1 MNGFLAVIFARSRAV
16 MLIFSALL
24 CGGAYAYL
32 NIPKESNP
40 DIPIPFVYV
49 STSLSGISPD
59 DSERLL
65 VKPLETGL
73 SGLADLKEMKGH
85 AYEGY
90 ASVTLEFEAGADV
103 AEALDRVRVAVDQAR
118 PDLPE
123 AATEPVVVEINTA
136 LFPVLTTVLSGPVP
150 ERSLNRMARELETRL
165 EALTGVLEVD
175 IGGGRSDLLEVLID
189 PVAFATYGLSFE
201 ALVGQINRNN
211 AMIAA
216 GTIDG
221 AAGRFVLKVPGL
233 VDGAAD
239 LMQMP
244 VKVDGGAVVT
254 LGDIAVVRR
263 RFEDPRSFARI
274 NGQPAL
280 TLDITKRSGANI
292 IETVAAAKAV
302 IATAQQDWPQSV
314 RVDYLLD
321 ESREVETMLG
331 DLEANVVAAIVLVM
345 LVVIYALGLRP
356 ALLVGLS
363 IPGAFLAGVALLWAM
378 GITMNIVVL
387 FSLILV
393 VGMLVDGA
401 IVTTELADRYLQEGR
416 TVAEAYRAAAGRMAG
431 PLVSSTATT
440 LSVFVPL
447 LFWTGTTGEFM
458 KFLPITVIVTLAA
471 SLLMALVF
479 IPVLGGMIARRS
491 PQSAAA
497 KQALHAAEHGDP
509 RLGRGMAGIYARILQ
524 RALLFPGTTVL
535 LSVALLLGTFGLY
548 GKYGVGLT
556 FFPEVEPEFMQV
568 QLRARDNFSIHERDA
583 LVRVV
588 EDQLLQT
595 AGITSVYAV
604 TSLGGGDDLDL
615 IGTIQLEL
623 DPWDQRPPAAEIGAG
638 IRAEVA
644 DLPGVEVRVETEDD
658 GPSSDKPLDLHIT
671 ARDPSVA
678 EAAVGQI
685 REIMTGIGGFTDVA
699 DSRALPGVE
708 WRIEIDRAEAAR
720 YGADLNLLGQTVQLL
735 THGVMV
741 TSFRPDDVAE
751 SVDVRVRFPAAE
763 RSFDGLRALRVP
775 TASGLVPIANFTR
788 FAPVPRSGSI
798 ERRDQSR
805 VLTLSANVAPGLLAD
820 AQIERLRQAMVVADL
835 PDGVSWRFKGEA
847 EEQDAAMRFLLLAF
861 VTAVVLMAVI
871 LIAQFNSFYQAA
883 VVMSAIV
890 FSIAGVLLGLLVAG
904 RPFGVVMG
912 GIGVIA
918 LAGIVVNT
926 NIVLIDTYNA
936 QRRAGQAPCEA
947 ALRAGALRLRP
958 VVLTSLTTV
967 LGLMPMVLGMKLDLL
982 TGSMVFGAPSSQWWT
997 ELSTTIAGGLVA
1009 ATLLT
1014 LLVTPAM
1021 LVLGA
1026 RGQQRR
1032 ARRRA
1037 ARRGLGVEA
1046 MG

>member
-1 MNGFLAVIFARSRAV
+1 MSGFLSVIFARSRAV
-16 MLIFSALL
+16 ILIFSGLL
-24 CGGAYAYL
+24 LGGAYAYVS
-32 NIPKESNP
+32 IPKESSP
-40 DIPIPFVYV
+40 EIPIPYVYV
-49 STSLSGISPD
+49 STTLSGISPQ

-65 VKPLETGL
+65 VKPLEAGL
-73 SGLADLKEMKGH
+73 AGLADLKVLNAN

-90 ASVTLEFEAGADV
+90 ANVTLEFDAGADV
-103 AEALDRVRVAVDQAR
+103 TEALDAVRVAVDQVR

-123 AATEPVVVEINTA
+123 AATEPVVMEINTA

-150 ERSLNRMARELETRL
+150 ERSLNRLARQLKDRL
-165 EALTGVLEVD
+165 EAVSGILEVD

-189 PVAFATYGLSFE
+189 PVAFVTYGLSFE
-201 ALVGQINRNN
+201 TLVGQINRNN

-216 GTIDG
+216 GAIDG

-233 VDGAAD
+233 ISGPGD
-239 LMQMP
+239 LMRMP
-244 VKVDGGAVVT
+244 VKVQDGTVVT

-302 IATAQQDWPQSV
+302 IAAAQQQWPQSV
-314 RVDYLLD
+314 KVDYLLD
-321 ESREVETMLG
+321 ESREVKTMLG
-331 DLEANVVAAIVLVM
+331 DLEANVIAAIVLVM

-363 IPGAFLAGVALLWAM
+363 IPGAFLTGVAVLWGM

-401 IVTTELADRYLQEGR
+401 IVTTELADRHLQDG
-416 TVAEAYRAAAGRMAG
+416 ASAAQAYRAAAQRMAG

-471 SLLMALVF
+471 SLVMALVF

-491 PQSAAA
+491 PQSARA
-497 KQALHAAEHGDP
+497 KRALHAAEHGDP
-509 RLGRGMAGIYARILQ
+509 RLGGGMAGVYARGLQ

-535 LSVALLLGTFGLY
+535 LSLALLLGTFGLY
-548 GKYGVGLT
+548 GSFGAGLT
-556 FFPEVEPEFMQV
+556 FFPKVEPEFMQV
-568 QLRARDNFSIHERDA
+568 QLRARDNFSIYERDA
-583 LVRVV
+583 LVRRV
-588 EDQLLQT
+588 EDRLLET
-595 AGITSVYAV
+595 SGISSVYVV
-604 TSLGGGDDLDL
+604 TTLGGGDDLDL
-615 IGTIQLEL
+615 IGTIQIEL

-638 IRAEVA
+638 IRANVA
-644 DLPGVEVRVETEDD
+644 DLPGVEVRVEIDDD
-658 GPSSDKPLDLHIT
+658 GPSGDKPLDLHIM
-671 ARDPSVA
+671 ARDPAAS
-678 EAAVGQI
+678 EAAVVQI
-685 REIMTGIGGFTDVA
+685 REIINRMGGFTDIA

-720 YGADLNLLGQTVQLL
+720 YGADLNLLGQAVQLL
-735 THGVMV
+735 THGVTV
-741 TSFRPDDVAE
+741 TTYRPDDVAG
-751 SVDVRVRFPAAE
+751 SVDVRVRFPAPD
-763 RSFDGLRALRVP
+763 RSFDGLLALRVP
-775 TASGLVPIANFTR
+775 TSAGLVPISNFTR
-788 FAPVPRSGSI
+788 FAPVPRSGAI
-798 ERRDQSR
+798 QRRDQSR
-805 VLTLSANVAPGLLAD
+805 VLTLTGNVAPGLLAD
-820 AQIERLRQAMVVADL
+820 AQLANLRRALDETPL
-835 PDGVSWRFKGEA
+835 PDGVTWTFKGEA
-847 EEQDAAMRFLLLAF
+847 EEQDDAMRFLSLAF
-861 VTAVVLMAVI
+861 ATAVMLMAVI

-883 VVMSAIV
+883 VVMSAII
-890 FSIAGVLLGLLVAG
+890 FSIAGVLLGLMLAG

-936 QRRAGQAPCEA
+936 QRRAGQSPREA
-947 ALRAGALRLRP
+947 ALRSGALRLRP
-958 VVLTSLTTV
+958 VVLTALTTV

-982 TGSMVFGAPSSQWWT
+982 AGSMVFGAPSSQWWT

-1021 LVLGA
+1021 LVLGD
-1026 RGQQRR
+1026 
-1032 ARRRA
+1032 RRRA
-1037 ARRGLGVEA
+1037 DGADGARC
-1046 MG
+1046 

>member
-1 MNGFLAVIFARSRAV
+1 MRGCLAVIFARSRAV
-16 MLIFSALL
+16 ILIFAALL
-24 CGGAYAYL
+24 CGGAYAYVS
-32 NIPKESNP
+32 IPKESNP

-49 STSLSGISPD
+49 STSLSGISPE

-216 GTIDG
+216 GAIDG

-244 VKVDGGAVVT
+244 VKVEGGAVVT

-302 IATAQQDWPQSV
+302 IAAAQQDWPQSV
-314 RVDYLLD
+314 HIDYLLD

-416 TVAEAYRAAAGRMAG
+416 TAAEAYRAAAGRMAG
-431 PLVSSTATT
+431 PLLSSTATT

-479 IPVLGGMIARRS
+479 IPVLGGVIARRS
-491 PQSAAA
+491 PQTAAA

-509 RLGRGMAGIYARILQ
+509 RLGRGMAGIYARMLQ

-535 LSVALLLGTFGLY
+535 LSLALLLGTFGLY
-548 GKYGVGLT
+548 GKYGAGLT
-556 FFPEVEPEFMQV
+556 FFPEIEPDFMQV

-595 AGITSVYAV
+595 EGITSVYAV
-604 TSLGGGDDLDL
+604 ASLGGGDDLDL

-658 GPSSDKPLDLHIT
+658 GPSGDKPLDLHIT

-678 EAAVGQI
+678 EAAVAQI

-751 SVDVRVRFPAAE
+751 SVDVRV
-763 RSFDGLRALRVP
+763 
-775 TASGLVPIANFTR
+775 
-788 FAPVPRSGSI
+788 
-798 ERRDQSR
+798 
-805 VLTLSANVAPGLLAD
+805 LTLSANVAPGLLAD
-820 AQIERLRQAMVVADL
+820 AQIERLRQAMAVADL
-835 PDGVSWRFKGEA
+835 PDGASWRFKGEA
-847 EEQDAAMRFLLLAF
+847 EEQDAAMRFLILAF

-883 VVMSAIV
+883 VVMSAII

-936 QRRAGQAPCEA
+936 QRRAGQSPCEA

-1037 ARRGLGVEA
+1037 ARRGLGAEA
-1046 MG
+1046 TA

>member
-1 MNGFLAVIFARSRAV
+1 MSGFLEVIFARSRAV
-16 MLIFSALL
+16 ILIFAALL
-24 CGGAYAYL
+24 CGGVYAYVG
-32 NIPKESNP
+32 IPKESNP
-40 DIPIPFVYV
+40 EIPIPFVYV
-49 STSLSGISPD
+49 STSLSGISPR

-65 VKPLETGL
+65 VKPLETALAGL
-73 SGLADLKEMKGH
+73 GDLKEMNGH

-90 ASVTLEFEAGADV
+90 ASVSLEFDAGADI
-103 AEALDRVRVAVDQAR
+103 AEALDKVRVAVDQAGS
-118 PDLPE
+118 DLPE
-123 AATEPVVVEINTA
+123 DATEPVVIEINTA

-150 ERSLNRMARELETRL
+150 ERSLNRMARELKERL
-165 EALTGVLEVD
+165 EAVTGILEVD

-201 ALVGQINRNN
+201 TLVSQINRNN

-216 GTIDG
+216 GAIDG

-233 VDGAAD
+233 IDGASD
-239 LMQMP
+239 LMRMP
-244 VKVDGGAVVT
+244 VKVQDGAVVT
-254 LGDIAVVRR
+254 LGDIAMVRR

-302 IATAQQDWPQSV
+302 IALAKQDWPESV
-314 RVDYLLD
+314 KTDYLLD

-331 DLEANVVAAIVLVM
+331 DLEANVIAAIVLVM
-345 LVVIYALGLRP
+345 LVVVYAMGLRP

-363 IPGAFLAGVALLWAM
+363 IPGAFLTGVAVLWGM

-401 IVTTELADRYLQEGR
+401 IVTTELADRHLQTGA
-416 TVAEAYRAAAGRMAG
+416 TPSGAYRAAAERMAG

-440 LSVFVPL
+440 LSVFLPL

-471 SLLMALVF
+471 SLVMALVF
-479 IPVLGGMIARRS
+479 IPVLGGVIAKRS
-491 PQSAAA
+491 PQTAAA
-497 KQALHAAEHGDP
+497 KRALHAAEYGDP
-509 RLGRGMAGIYARILQ
+509 RLGRGLAGMYARGLQ

-535 LSVALLLGTFGLY
+535 LSVSLLLGTFGLY
-548 GKYGVGLT
+548 TKFGAGLT
-556 FFPEVEPEFMQV
+556 FFPDIEPEFMQV

-583 LVRVV
+583 LVRQV
-588 EDQLLQT
+588 EDKLLQT
-595 AGITSVYAV
+595 GGISSVYAV
-604 TSLGGGDDLDL
+604 SSFGDGDDLDL

-623 DPWDQRPPAAEIGAG
+623 DPWDQRPPASEIGAG
-638 IRAEVA
+638 IRADVA
-644 DLPGVEVRVETEDD
+644 DLPGVEVRVETDDD
-658 GPSSDKPLDLHIT
+658 GPSSNKPLDLHIT
-671 ARDPSVA
+671 ARDPAVA
-678 EAAVGQI
+678 EATVVQI
-685 REIMTGIGGFTDVA
+685 REIMNRIGGFTDVA

-720 YGADLNLLGQTVQLL
+720 YGADLNLLGQAVQLL
-735 THGVMV
+735 THGV
-741 TSFRPDDVAE
+741 TITTFRPDDVSG
-751 SVDVRVRFPAAE
+751 SVDVRVRFPASD
-763 RSFDGLRALRVP
+763 RSFDGLRGLRVP
-775 TASGLVPIANFTR
+775 TSSGLVPIANFTR
-788 FAPVPRSGSI
+788 FAPVPRSGFI
-798 ERRDQSR
+798 ERRDQLR
-805 VLTLSANVAPGLLAD
+805 VLTLSANVASGLLVD
-820 AQIERLRQAMVVADL
+820 AQIDSLRRALETGNL

-847 EEQDAAMRFLLLAF
+847 EEQDDAMQFLILAF
-861 VTAVVLMAVI
+861 IAAVVLMAVI

-883 VVMSAIV
+883 VVMSAII
-890 FSIAGVLLGLLVAG
+890 FSIAGVLLGLMVAG

-936 QRRAGQAPCEA
+936 QRRAGQSPCEA
-947 ALRAGALRLRP
+947 ALRSGALRLRP
-958 VVLTSLTTV
+958 VVLTALTTV
-967 LGLMPMVLGMKLDLL
+967 LGLMPMVLGMKLDLVA
-982 TGSMVFGAPSSQWWT
+982 GSMVFGAPSSQWWT
-997 ELSTTIAGGLVA
+997 ELSTTIAGGLVV

-1021 LVLGA
+1021 LVLGD
-1026 RGQQRR
+1026 RGKRCQ
-1032 ARRRA
+1032 AE
-1037 ARRGLGVEA
+1037 G
-1046 MG
+1046 